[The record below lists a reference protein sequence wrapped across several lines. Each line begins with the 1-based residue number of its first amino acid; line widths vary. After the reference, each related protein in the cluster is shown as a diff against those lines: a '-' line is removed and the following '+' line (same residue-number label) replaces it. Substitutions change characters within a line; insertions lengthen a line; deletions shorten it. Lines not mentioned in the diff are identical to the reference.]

1 MRRSFNLMSIA
12 ALIILALDQITKL
25 WISGSMTVGQD
36 ITVIEGFARLRYT
49 HNSGAAFGLFSD
61 ATGILS
67 IISMLVIVGILVA
80 FVRLGHPGRLSVLA
94 AGLVVGGALG
104 NLVDRVRLG
113 YVVDFVEVYGAH
125 IKIGNTI
132 YTFPVFNVADSAIT
146 VGVILILATL
156 LFTGNKEPSPSAE
169 NSTSPVGDVDIP
181 TPTESE
187 TDAKN
192 TGLAHR

>member
-1 MRRSFNLMSIA
+1 MSIA
-12 ALIILALDQITKL
+12 ALVILALDQITKL
-25 WISGSMTVGQD
+25 WIASSMIVGQD
-36 ITVIEGFARLRYT
+36 IPVIEGFARLRYT

-67 IISMLVIVGILVA
+67 IISLVVIVGILVA
-80 FVRLGHPGRLSVLA
+80 FVRLGHPGRLSVLS

-156 LFTGNKEPSPSAE
+156 LFTANKEPSQTVE
-169 NSTSPVGDVDIP
+169 DSTTATSDIDIP
-181 TPTESE
+181 PSTESD
-187 TDAKN
+187 TDAKS
-192 TGLAHR
+192 TSLAHR